1 VNVDKCFNFQQFRR
15 LAKKRLPGP
24 IFHYIDGA
32 ADDEV
37 TYRRNTQAYEEV
49 DLVPNV
55 LADVSPRPRASR
67 LSARQSVRPRCSSST
82 FEEEI
87 ERAMKLMGAR
97 SVAELGRD
105 NLRRR

>member
-1 VNVDKCFNFQQFRR
+1 MKLQDCYNHQQFRR

-37 TYRRNTQAYEEV
+37 TYRRNTQAYDDC

-55 LADVSPRPRASR
+55 LAGVEDVDM
-67 LSARQSVRPRCSSST
+67 ST
-82 FEEEI
+82 TV
-87 ERAMKLMGAR
+87 M
-97 SVAELGRD
+97 S
-105 NLRRR
+105 